1 MTETSEPSQEF
12 VDALRAASIA
22 LATATLENENLRTE
36 KEQLLCD
43 LKAARAERDALMLL
57 LTA

>member
-1 MTETSEPSQEF
+1 MTKTSEPSQEF

-22 LATATLENENLRTE
+22 LALSTLENEKLREE

-43 LKAARAERDALMLL
+43 LKAARDFSAALMRGKR
-57 LTA
+57 